1 MIKVV
6 VADDEVKVCQ
16 LICNLVDWSTFDME
30 IVAVAHNG
38 EEALEMVRQ
47 HEPDLL
53 VTDIRMPG
61 CDGLEMI
68 ARAKQLR
75 EDLDF
80 VIISGYRHFEY
91 AQSAIKYGVSDYLL
105 KPIQKEELCSTLE
118 KMRRRYQMRT
128 EQLSNEERLRMRL
141 QSDIDKLRCGL
152 FNHLLSAD
160 ANSPLSLEQVN
171 RDYHFQFA
179 PGLFQIFIAKVDC
192 PLSRDSVKVLEE
204 KVLHTLCGTLRPVCT
219 DMEACFTGSRAYGIL
234 NYPEECRATVRKRV
248 LSAMDELLVQTG
260 LFENTQLT
268 IGLGT
273 AVDHPGRL
281 EDSLQSAE
289 AAVVQRLLDGTGK
302 VIEKVPQEGAF
313 DEDRLL
319 STVTCEIESAVEVL
333 DRDALS
339 AALKRFQ
346 KDALAAPGINGQ
358 HLLSLAQKSLPDLYH
373 GVAQTPDPCGKFG

>member
-141 QSDIDKLRCGL
+141 QSDI
-152 FNHLLSAD
+152 
-160 ANSPLSLEQVN
+160 
-171 RDYHFQFA
+171 
-179 PGLFQIFIAKVDC
+179 
-192 PLSRDSVKVLEE
+192 
-204 KVLHTLCGTLRPVCT
+204 PVV
-219 DMEACFTGSRAYGIL
+219 AQY
-234 NYPEECRATVRKRV
+234 
-248 LSAMDELLVQTG
+248 
-260 LFENTQLT
+260 
-268 IGLGT
+268 
-273 AVDHPGRL
+273 GRL
-281 EDSLQSAE
+281 DTRQ
-289 AAVVQRLLDGTGK
+289 
-302 VIEKVPQEGAF
+302 PNMAF
-313 DEDRLL
+313 Y
-319 STVTCEIESAVEVL
+319 TVMGFS
-333 DRDALS
+333 
-339 AALKRFQ
+339 
-346 KDALAAPGINGQ
+346 N
-358 HLLSLAQKSLPDLYH
+358 
-373 GVAQTPDPCGKFG
+373 

>member
-128 EQLSNEERLRMRL
+128 EQLSNEEWLRMRL

-160 ANSPLSLEQVN
+160 ANSPLSLE
-171 RDYHFQFA
+171 
-179 PGLFQIFIAKVDC
+179 
-192 PLSRDSVKVLEE
+192 
-204 KVLHTLCGTLRPVCT
+204 
-219 DMEACFTGSRAYGIL
+219 
-234 NYPEECRATVRKRV
+234 
-248 LSAMDELLVQTG
+248 
-260 LFENTQLT
+260 
-268 IGLGT
+268 
-273 AVDHPGRL
+273 
-281 EDSLQSAE
+281 
-289 AAVVQRLLDGTGK
+289 
-302 VIEKVPQEGAF
+302 
-313 DEDRLL
+313 
-319 STVTCEIESAVEVL
+319 
-333 DRDALS
+333 
-339 AALKRFQ
+339 
-346 KDALAAPGINGQ
+346 
-358 HLLSLAQKSLPDLYH
+358 
-373 GVAQTPDPCGKFG
+373 

>member
-118 KMRRRYQMRT
+118 KMRRRYQMC
-128 EQLSNEERLRMRL
+128 
-141 QSDIDKLRCGL
+141 I
-152 FNHLLSAD
+152 
-160 ANSPLSLEQVN
+160 
-171 RDYHFQFA
+171 RD
-179 PGLFQIFIAKVDC
+179 
-192 PLSRDSVKVLEE
+192 R
-204 KVLHTLCGTLRPVCT
+204 
-219 DMEACFTGSRAYGIL
+219 CFTGAL
-234 NYPEECRATVRKRV
+234 PAN
-248 LSAMDELLVQTG
+248 
-260 LFENTQLT
+260 
-268 IGLGT
+268 
-273 AVDHPGRL
+273 AV
-281 EDSLQSAE
+281 
-289 AAVVQRLLDGTGK
+289 
-302 VIEKVPQEGAF
+302 
-313 DEDRLL
+313 
-319 STVTCEIESAVEVL
+319 
-333 DRDALS
+333 
-339 AALKRFQ
+339 
-346 KDALAAPGINGQ
+346 
-358 HLLSLAQKSLPDLYH
+358 
-373 GVAQTPDPCGKFG
+373 

>member
-118 KMRRRYQMRT
+118 KCAAGT
-128 EQLSNEERLRMRL
+128 
-141 QSDIDKLRCGL
+141 RC
-152 FNHLLSAD
+152 AP
-160 ANSPLSLEQVN
+160 NS
-171 RDYHFQFA
+171 
-179 PGLFQIFIAKVDC
+179 
-192 PLSRDSVKVLEE
+192 
-204 KVLHTLCGTLRPVCT
+204 
-219 DMEACFTGSRAYGIL
+219 
-234 NYPEECRATVRKRV
+234 
-248 LSAMDELLVQTG
+248 SAMRNGSGCACKAT
-260 LFENTQLT
+260 LT
-268 IGLGT
+268 
-273 AVDHPGRL
+273 
-281 EDSLQSAE
+281 SC
-289 AAVVQRLLDGTGK
+289 AAGS
-302 VIEKVPQEGAF
+302 
-313 DEDRLL
+313 
-319 STVTCEIESAVEVL
+319 STT
-333 DRDALS
+333 
-339 AALKRFQ
+339 F
-346 KDALAAPGINGQ
+346 
-358 HLLSLAQKSLPDLYH
+358 
-373 GVAQTPDPCGKFG
+373 